1 MLNIK
6 MSTKGG
12 PVFTFSLPGGR
23 LVPLPPCQLHHWL
36 QTGGHLPHETQIS
49 QESIL
54 QSMCLMLVT
63 LEDKLRMVIQNPALN
78 VYQYWKRTKHRW

>member
-1 MLNIK
+1 

-36 QTGGHLPHETQIS
+36 QTGGALAARNVNIARIHSSEYVPYVGHTRGQITYGNPKSSTERLSVLKTHQTQ
-49 QESIL
+49 
-54 QSMCLMLVT
+54 V
-63 LEDKLRMVIQNPALN
+63 VALL
-78 VYQYWKRTKHRW
+78 